1 MIRRFLAL
9 NGLASIAVAF
19 HHAAAYGFLA
29 LFNWTNAYRDVLV
42 PNYDMIG
49 SPAYYYLL
57 GVRLLIGSYAI
68 PAFLIVSGFYA
79 AFASDGD
86 GRMAWQAIWNRS
98 KKFIPPFFIWTLI
111 FFGMQ
116 RTLPRNLN
124 DILRAYYYIP
134 LIIQL
139 YLLSPWLG
147 PLAKKHWRA
156 FLLITFII
164 QFVAEGAS
172 YLRLLGVE
180 AGWVQLT
187 ITLTPIW
194 FFPSRIFFFAIG
206 LVLGFHRKL
215 FGDWLKQRRYVLLV
229 ALILFAALSF
239 VEYLWVDQFIGE
251 RWLGPS
257 FVGIFRTAYAILFC
271 FVVLAFDK
279 VKLPFEKTLGQF
291 GTVSL
296 GIYLANTPAIYL
308 TSSLIYQ
315 RVPSVLGQQ
324 AVYQPVLT
332 AAGLFLPF
340 LLIKLFEKPML
351 KRYAPLLFG

>member
-29 LFNWTNAYRDVLV
+29 LFNWTNAYRDVVV

-68 PAFLIVSGFYA
+68 PAFLIVSGFYV
-79 AFASDGD
+79 AFASGGN

-98 KKFIPPFFIWTLI
+98 KKFIPPFLIWTLV

-124 DILRAYYYIP
+124 DVLQAYYYIP

-139 YLLSPWLG
+139 YILSPWLG

-156 FLLITFII
+156 FLLITFLI

-172 YLRLLGVE
+172 YLRLLGVQ
-180 AGWVQLT
+180 AGWVNMI
-187 ITLTPIW
+187 ITLTPTW

-215 FGDWLKQRRYVLLV
+215 FGRWLKRRRAALLV
-229 ALILFAALSF
+229 MLILFAVLSF

-257 FVGIFRTAYAILFC
+257 FIGISRTIYAILFS
-271 FVVLAFDK
+271 FVVLAFNK
-279 VKLPFEKTLGQF
+279 VKLPFEKRLGQF
-291 GTVSL
+291 GTASL
-296 GIYLANTPAIYL
+296 GIYLVNTPAIYIS
-308 TSSLIYQ
+308 SSLIYKL
-315 RVPSVLGQQ
+315 VPWVLGQQ
-324 AVYQPVLT
+324 VLYQPILT

-340 LLIKLFEKPML
+340 LLIKLFERPLL
-351 KRYAPLLFG
+351 KRAAPLLFG

>member
-1 MIRRFLAL
+1 MIRRLLAL
-9 NGLASIAVAF
+9 NGLAAIAVAF

-29 LFNWTNAYRDVLV
+29 LFNWTDAYRDVVV

-68 PAFLIVSGFYA
+68 PAFLIVSGFYV
-79 AFASDGD
+79 AFASDEN
-86 GRMAWQAIWNRS
+86 GRMAWKAIWTRT
-98 KKFIPPFFIWTLI
+98 KKFIAPFVIWTL
-111 FFGMQ
+111 FFFAMQ
-116 RTLPRNLN
+116 RALPRNLN

-139 YLLSPWLG
+139 YLLAPWLG
-147 PLAKKHWRA
+147 PLAKKHWRL
-156 FLLITFII
+156 FLLLTFLI

-180 AGWVQLT
+180 AAWVQT
-187 ITLTPIW
+187 IITLTPSW
-194 FFPSRIFFFAIG
+194 FFPSRLFFFAIG
-206 LVLGFHRKL
+206 LVLGFQRKL
-215 FGDWLKQRRYVLLV
+215 FGDWLKQQRYALLA
-229 ALILFAALSF
+229 ALILFAVLSF
-239 VEYLWVDQFIGE
+239 VEYLWVDQQIGD

-257 FVGIFRTAYAILFC
+257 FIGVSRTIYAILFC

-279 VKLPFEKTLGQF
+279 VKLPLEKRLGEF
-291 GTVSL
+291 GTISL
-296 GIYLANTPAIYL
+296 GIYLVNTPAIYL

-315 RVPSVLGQQ
+315 QTPSVLGQQ
-324 AVYQPVLT
+324 ILYQPILT

-340 LLIKLFEKPML
+340 MLIKLFNRPRL
-351 KRYAPLLFG
+351 KRYLPLLFG